1 MNNQSEIWGSPEIV
15 LSTPKKIEV
24 RAVPNSSITSL
35 LFQMGISL
43 ESNTDPMSVTQVFS
57 FRIPIKV
64 LDSQFLVG
72 FQQDITM
79 GIVKTS
85 GSRVSVIGIL
95 ASSIKTF
102 EFGFTGDSTPALN
115 IPNKV
120 ESFYSLQSRE
130 STGVDQFVKG
140 PASAYEA
147 TFIITAQRRSKTDIA
162 IFSIDSL
169 DIAAHIFE
177 ASALKI

>member
-24 RAVPNSSITSL
+24 RAVSNSSVTSL
-35 LFQMGISL
+35 LFQIGISL

-72 FQQDITM
+72 FQQDMTM

-85 GSRVSVIGIL
+85 GSRVSVIAIL

-102 EFGFTGDSTPALN
+102 EFGFTGDSNPALN

-120 ESFYSLQSRE
+120 ESFYSLQGRE
-130 STGVDQFVKG
+130 STGVDQFIKG
-140 PASAYEA
+140 PAPAYEA

-177 ASALKI
+177 SSALKV